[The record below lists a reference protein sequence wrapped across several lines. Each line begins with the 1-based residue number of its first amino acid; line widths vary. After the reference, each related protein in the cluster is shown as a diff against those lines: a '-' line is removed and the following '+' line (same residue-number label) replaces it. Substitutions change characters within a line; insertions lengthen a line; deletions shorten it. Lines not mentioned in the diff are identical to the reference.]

1 MLQTVE
7 MISGFQTAVF
17 RMNLNGLITD
27 RDFNI
32 LEALS
37 DNMTKDSDALELATT
52 LIMKDLEDT
61 DVGDCIIAMKFE
73 TALMI
78 LW

>member
-1 MLQTVE
+1 
-7 MISGFQTAVF
+7 
-17 RMNLNGLITD
+17 MNLNGLITD
-27 RDFNI
+27 RDFSI

-37 DNMTKDSDALELATT
+37 DNMTKDSDALELSTT
-52 LIMKDLEDT
+52 LTMKDLEDA
-61 DVGDCIIAMKFE
+61 DIGDCITARKFE

>member
-7 MISGFQTAVF
+7 IISEFQTAVF

-27 RDFNI
+27 RDFSI

-52 LIMKDLEDT
+52 LTMKDLEDT
-61 DVGDCIIAMKFE
+61 DIGDCIIARKFE

>member
-7 MISGFQTAVF
+7 IISGFQTSIF

-27 RDFNI
+27 RDFSI
-32 LEALS
+32 MEALS

-52 LIMKDLEDT
+52 LTMKDFEDP
-61 DVGDCIIAMKFE
+61 DIGDCIIARKFE

>member
-1 MLQTVE
+1 MQIVE
-7 MISGFQTAVF
+7 IILGFQTAVF

-27 RDFNI
+27 RDFSI

-37 DNMTKDSDALELATT
+37 DNMTKDSDAQELATT
-52 LIMKDLEDT
+52 LTIKDLEDT
-61 DVGDCIIAMKFE
+61 DIGDCIIANKFM